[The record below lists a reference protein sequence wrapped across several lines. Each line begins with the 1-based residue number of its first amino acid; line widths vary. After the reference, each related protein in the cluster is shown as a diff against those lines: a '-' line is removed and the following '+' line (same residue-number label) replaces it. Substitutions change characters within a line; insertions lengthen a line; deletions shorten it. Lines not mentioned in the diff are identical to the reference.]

1 MQSSYNRLDIY
12 RACTLCP
19 RRCDADRTSRTKG
32 ACGMPSDLY
41 AARAALH
48 FWEEPCISG
57 ERGSGAVFFSGCPL
71 GCVFCQNREISSE
84 GVGYP
89 ITTKRLSDIF
99 LRLQDEDGAN
109 NINLVTAVHYLP
121 HVISALERAKSRGL
135 NIPVVYNSSGYES
148 VEALKMLDGLVD
160 VYLPDMKY
168 VSSELSARYSGASD
182 YFEVA
187 SAALDEMFSQVGSP
201 VFADEDG
208 AVEEGTMLRGMIVRH
223 LILPTCTDDSCDV
236 IKYLFGRYGHD
247 VYISIMNQYTPITG
261 APLPNELTRPI
272 TDMEYAKVVGYARR
286 LGVENGF
293 IQEGGTV
300 EESFVPMFD
309 GNGII

>member
-1 MQSSYNRLDIY
+1 MHSSYNIFDIY

-19 RRCDADRTSRTKG
+19 RGCGADRTAHRRG
-32 ACGMPSDLY
+32 VCGMSSDLY

-71 GCVFCQNREISSE
+71 GCVFCQNREISSD
-84 GVGYP
+84 GGGYP
-89 ITTKRLSDIF
+89 ITTKRLADIF
-99 LRLQDEDGAN
+99 LRLQDVDGAN

-121 HVISALERAKSRGL
+121 HVITALERAKSRGL
-135 NIPVVYNSSGYES
+135 SIPIVYNSSGYES
-148 VEALKMLDGLVD
+148 VKSLRMLDGLVD

-168 VSSELSARYSGASD
+168 VSSELSKRYSGAHN

-187 SAALDEMFSQVGSP
+187 SSAIDEMFRQVGSP
-201 VFADEDG
+201 VFADGDG
-208 AVEEGTMLRGMIVRH
+208 LAEEGIMTRGMIVRH
-223 LILPTCTDDSCDV
+223 LILPTCTDDSREV
-236 IKYLFGRYGHD
+236 IKYLFDRYGHD
-247 VYISIMNQYTPITG
+247 IYISIMNQYTPITG
-261 APLPNELTRPI
+261 APLPSELTRPI

-286 LGVENGF
+286 IGIENGF

-300 EESFVPMFD
+300 EESFVPLFD
-309 GNGII
+309 GEGII